1 MKRNQIILRALQA
14 LIVVQLLIGIFSVVT
29 LSIGRA
35 VAVFG
40 SAALIYLGM
49 TIIQQL
55 VSIRELLTYNA
66 AQGAF
71 PKTAATSNPTVQVN
85 PLKRFQERSSKAA
98 KEKEQAGAREQG
110 GVREQAGVREQTIAK
125 EQTVV
130 RERSVQQASAEDQ
143 QAGNQDSS
151 GNVVYADRAR
161 GIPASRE
168 L

>member
-66 AQGAF
+66 TQGAF

-85 PLKRFQERSSKAA
+85 PLKRFQERSSKAT
-98 KEKEQAGAREQG
+98 KEQ
-110 GVREQAGVREQTIAK
+110 GVK

-130 RERSVQQASAEDQ
+130 REKPVKQARTEDQ
-143 QAGNQDSS
+143 DNSGNQDNS
-151 GNVVYADRAR
+151 GKVVYADHPR
-161 GIPASRE
+161 GIPSRQE